1 MNQGKFVI
9 VAMVAVGLSMAVF
22 AWWARY
28 DASQRVLDR
37 FGPNVA
43 VAVRNGKK
51 VELLTLSNARPPDK
65 SEAEAVSVPSSDGEL
80 TVGDERLF
88 VTASQEI
95 TDAPGLIHA
104 RHHLLHEKGFD
115 WEEPRSTTTPSNW
128 THALR
133 FTHDEGVATWIL
145 DFTGNRAYIVE
156 RKAEVGMEPI
166 APSLKKFLDEL

>member
-28 DASQRVLDR
+28 EASQRVLDR
-37 FGPNVA
+37 FGADVA
-43 VAVRNGKK
+43 IAVRNGKQ
-51 VELLTLSNARPPDK
+51 VELLTLSKTPPTDK
-65 SEAEAVSVPSSDGEL
+65 EGANNLITIPNVDGGEQ
-80 TVGDERLF
+80 LF
-88 VTASQEI
+88 VTKSQEI

-104 RHHLLHEKGFD
+104 RHHLLHENGFN
-115 WEEPRSTTTPSNW
+115 WEEPRSTDSSPNW

-145 DFTGNRAYIVE
+145 DFADNRAYIVE
-156 RKAEVGMEPI
+156 RKTEVGMGPI
-166 APSLKKFLDEL
+166 ASSLKQFLDEL